1 MHRWLLRTALG
12 MLLGA
17 TLCPGAEAARISRAK
32 AARVSRARAAP
43 VAARKASRGGRVRSA
58 QRTRRTARI
67 DRWPPLTL
75 VSVNAPNQPRM
86 TLRLYDRRGRLLPG
100 VLRRVALFLRCHH
113 TGRRHAIA
121 GRLLTELYRVARHFG
136 DRPILFYSGFRDRR
150 VARLKRSYHTRG
162 QALDFRIEGVGNRQ
176 LRDFLLA
183 SRRRIGVGY
192 YTGSPFVHLDVRE
205 RPAFWVDFSGPG
217 EPSRYAT
224 DARALLLAERRG
236 VPAHQLEAAL
246 RASAAP
252 RPNAAEPDEAL
263 EDRTAPADTVLI
275 STAGSPRVDPDRAD
289 EAAEAAAPPPPLGPP
304 PLGGGR
310 AAPRSADDQAGAIAA
325 PPPTPVVE

>member
-1 MHRWLLRTALG
+1 M
-12 MLLGA
+12 
-17 TLCPGAEAARISRAK
+17 
-32 AARVSRARAAP
+32 
-43 VAARKASRGGRVRSA
+43 
-58 QRTRRTARI
+58 
-67 DRWPPLTL
+67 TL
-75 VSVNAPNQPRM
+75 VSVNAPNQPRL

-100 VLRRVALFLRCHH
+100 ILRRVALFLRCHH

-121 GRLLTELYRVARHFG
+121 ARLLTEVYRVARHFG
-136 DRPILFYSGFRDRR
+136 DRPILFYSAFRDRR
-150 VARLKRSYHTRG
+150 VARLRRSYHTRG

-183 SRRRIGVGY
+183 SRRNIGVGY

-236 VPAHQLEAAL
+236 VPAHQLEAVA
-246 RASAAP
+246 RATAAR
-252 RPNAAEPDEAL
+252 RPSAAEPDEAL

-275 STAGSPRVDPDRAD
+275 STAGTPRVDPDRPD

-304 PLGGGR
+304 PLAGLP
-310 AAPRSADDQAGAIAA
+310 AAPRSADDQAAAIAA
-325 PPPTPVVE
+325 PARTPVVE